1 MSRAPAQQTH
11 AQAREAPAH
20 AHGPN
25 AHATPTHPPLTRSPP
40 PARFP
45 SYPRRMSTFQAP
57 GGTFGVNPDQK
68 PQSGTNWAGVI
79 GFVLAIVSLVACC
92 VPYLNVGLALLAII
106 LCVVGLF
113 HAKKGLAIAGVII
126 GGIVLILAI
135 LWTVAFGSMTSAF
148 KPMGAMGSAKAF
160 FAVATVEDFAKKNGG
175 TIPADLASTGQD
187 PSMFTDGW
195 DTPFAY
201 TARGDNTYT
210 LVSAG
215 PDKQMGTSDDIDI
228 GKGMRDRGWAQGFP
242 NLRALTDPALP
253 APDASTAPAEVPAP
267 AETTP
272 PADGETGE
280 KTDPA

>member
-1 MSRAPAQQTH
+1 
-11 AQAREAPAH
+11 
-20 AHGPN
+20 
-25 AHATPTHPPLTRSPP
+25 
-40 PARFP
+40 
-45 SYPRRMSTFQAP
+45 MSTFQAP

-106 LCVVGLF
+106 LCIVGLF

-135 LWTVAFGSMTSAF
+135 LWTVAVGSMTSAF

-160 FAVATVEDFAKKNGG
+160 FTVATIEDFAQKNGG

-195 DTPFAY
+195 ETPFEY
-201 TARGDNTYT
+201 TPRGDNTFT

-215 PDKQMGTSDDIDI
+215 PDKQMGTGDDIDI
-228 GKGMRDRGWAQGFP
+228 GKNMRDRGWAQGFP
-242 NLRALTDPALP
+242 SLRALTDPALP
-253 APDASTAPAEVPAP
+253 APDATPAPAEVPAP
-267 AETTP
+267 ADTAP
-272 PADGETGE
+272 PAEGETGGAPG
-280 KTDPA
+280 PA